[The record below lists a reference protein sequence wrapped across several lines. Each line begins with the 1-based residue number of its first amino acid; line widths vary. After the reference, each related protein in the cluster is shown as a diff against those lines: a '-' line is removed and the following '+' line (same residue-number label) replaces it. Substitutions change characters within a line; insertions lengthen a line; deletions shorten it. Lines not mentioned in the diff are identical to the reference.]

1 MRRLISV
8 LLQAIIL
15 FYKGAISPLF
25 SPRCRYTPSCSEY
38 GLQAIKKHGPYKGLW
53 LTIKRLSSCH
63 PWGGNGHDPVP

>member
-1 MRRLISV
+1 MKRLISV

-15 FYKGAISPLF
+15 FYKGAISPLL

-63 PWGGNGHDPVP
+63 PCGGHGHDPVP